1 MPRRFITSCLPGYLG
16 ILLGIITCVQG
27 ASSQASERKPNV
39 IVFLADDL
47 GYQELGC
54 YGQKVIQTP
63 SIDALAEKGL
73 RMTQF
78 YSGSPVCAPSRGML
92 LTGKLMGM
100 PTCGTIATPRLD
112 AIKLQYQ
119 WKSRPIPL
127 PPEETTLAEALH
139 DQGYATG
146 AMGKWGWVTLAP
158 QGTPNAR
165 ALTCF
170 TGSTARCMPT
180 SIAHAFSGATAPRKP
195 FRKRSHFVWGNLLAG
210 PVHRGGHRLHRR
222 PPADPFPFHAF
233 HHSPTCPFKCLNG
246 LWDSMIKRSRKR
258 PTNTKDTY
266 PNQASG
272 RLLPW

>member
-92 LTGKLMGM
+92 LTGKHSGHAYVRDNRNPKGPLGVAIVAHVGM
-100 PTCGTIATPRLD
+100 PLSLIH
-112 AIKLQYQ
+112 I
-119 WKSRPIPL
+119 
-127 PPEETTLAEALH
+127 
-139 DQGYATG
+139 
-146 AMGKWGWVTLAP
+146 
-158 QGTPNAR
+158 
-165 ALTCF
+165 
-170 TGSTARCMPT
+170 
-180 SIAHAFSGATAPRKP
+180 
-195 FRKRSHFVWGNLLAG
+195 
-210 PVHRGGHRLHRR
+210 
-222 PPADPFPFHAF
+222 
-233 HHSPTCPFKCLNG
+233 
-246 LWDSMIKRSRKR
+246 
-258 PTNTKDTY
+258 
-266 PNQASG
+266 
-272 RLLPW
+272 

>member
-92 LTGKLMGM
+92 LTGKHSGHAYV
-100 PTCGTIATPRLD
+100 CATIATPRGWMPSKLNTNGSFP
-112 AIKLQYQ
+112 ANTPCLPRRQPWLRRFMIK
-119 WKSRPIPL
+119 
-127 PPEETTLAEALH
+127 
-139 DQGYATG
+139 
-146 AMGKWGWVTLAP
+146 AMPRAPWASGGWVTLAP
-158 QGTPNAR
+158 RGTPTAR

-170 TGSTARCMPT
+170 TVSTARCMPT
-180 SIAHAFSGATAPRKP
+180 TITPLSLAQRHQGNPSG
-195 FRKRSHFVWGNLLAG
+195 KRSHAVWGNLLAG

-222 PPADPFPFHAF
+222 PPPRSLFPFHAF
-233 HHSPTCPFKCLNG
+233 HHSPPVH
-246 LWDSMIKRSRKR
+246 SS
-258 PTNTKDTY
+258 
-266 PNQASG
+266 A
-272 RLLPW
+272 